1 MTSNLGI
8 QRSDFSEFFAALNG
22 GYAPF
27 TWQQE
32 LVDHIVKTGSW
43 PDRIVAPTGAGKS
56 SVVDVHLFVNALY
69 ACGTGPRVP
78 RRLNVV
84 VGRRALVD
92 SQADRAREILDCMK
106 KVMEDKEN
114 VNSQD
119 EIIRRAAEALF
130 SFQVHTDA
138 KNPFEIGHIRGELSN
153 RSLPVNEISACA
165 IIAATPDMWGSRLLF
180 RGYGSSKG
188 ARPRETAVVSMDS
201 VMVLDE
207 AHLNQQLLV
216 TARRIAQLQKYGAD
230 VGVPTL
236 QVVETTAT
244 PSELEDNQTQIG
256 VDVSRLD
263 SLHDAELLQRV
274 NSVKQLTRIPLDK
287 WNGKAGNAAIINS
300 AVEKVLDLCE
310 NLVPNNTE
318 QSQTIGCIVNHVK
331 TAVEVADKLKKKDLN
346 VELIVGR
353 MRPFD
358 MKKLRDKHPNL
369 FTCKGDSA
377 IDVVVATQ
385 TLEVGIDLDFSS
397 LVTELAPA
405 SSLAQRFGRVNR
417 LGKRRDCQI
426 IILEPE
432 NPDKIKDPAALPYK
446 AGDLRNAYDWL
457 NDLSVFESVNPEAVL
472 TCTPP
477 ITEPQRL
484 LYQRPELV
492 DTLEF
497 ARSSETP
504 YAEPDFDLWLHDS
517 LEEQI
522 ELGGV
527 VVRENLPINDSEAL
541 ELLKTFPPTN
551 EEIFPANIKILSDV
565 YKKLVMGNQERTQQ
579 EKENPSI
586 RRRAFIC
593 RAGEL
598 EICSP
603 DIRLRPGDVLVID
616 RGIIFTTQDVAM
628 ELSESQDSEAPS
640 AVVPEGI
647 KFFIFDNDV
656 KHDQHGFFQ
665 KFCGLTP
672 DEATE
677 LWQSGT
683 GQTGEVVLSSSIRA
697 DPRIGE
703 AVAWYA
709 VVQSDTTDDDSDVRQ
724 EWTPSQGAVYLE
736 DHQRDVAERTKNI
749 AESVGLRDEYT
760 QEIIFAAEHHDDGKA
775 DSRFQK
781 RLGGTHSV
789 KPLAK
794 SEVRTRQEARISR
807 QRSGMPAGWRHEQM
821 SVALVA
827 TSRALGNLE
836 CSDLALRII
845 GCSHGHGRNSFQHT
859 DQLLLGENTDHPQ
872 QEVLQQQTHELF
884 LTGRWDEIMENTDRE
899 YGPYATAYL
908 EALERA
914 ADAQISREGR

>member
-92 SQADRAREILDCMK
+92 SQADRAREILDRMK

-119 EIIRRAAEALF
+119 DIIRRVAEALL
-130 SFQVHTDA
+130 SFQVYIDA

-244 PSELEDNQTQIG
+244 PSELEENQNQIG
-256 VDVSRLD
+256 VDVSQLD
-263 SLHDAELLQRV
+263 SPHDAELLRRV
-274 NSVKQLTRIPLDK
+274 NSVKRLTRIPLDK
-287 WNGKAGNAAIINS
+287 WNGKAENAAVINS
-300 AVEKVLDLCE
+300 AVDEVLGLCKK
-310 NLVPNNTE
+310 LDPNNSE
-318 QSQTIGCIVNHVK
+318 QSKTVGCIVNHVG
-331 TAVEVADKLKKKDLN
+331 TAVKVADKLKKENLSVKL
-346 VELIVGR
+346 LVGR

-358 MKKLRDKHPNL
+358 MKKLRGDHPDL
-369 FTCKGDSA
+369 FTCKGDSNV
-377 IDVVVATQ
+377 DVVVATQ

-417 LGKRRDCQI
+417 LGKRHECQI
-426 IILEPE
+426 IVLEPE
-432 NPDKIKDPAALPYK
+432 NPDKIKDPVALPYK
-446 AGDLRNAYDWL
+446 AEDLRKAYGWL
-457 NDLSVFESVNPEAVL
+457 NDLSAFEDVNPGAML
-472 TCTPP
+472 TCIPP
-477 ITEPQRL
+477 ATASQRL

-492 DTLEF
+492 DILEF

-527 VVRENLPINDSEAL
+527 VVREHLPLNDSEAL
-541 ELLKTFPPTN
+541 ELLKAFPPMN
-551 EEIFPANIKILSDV
+551 EEVFPANIKILSDI
-565 YKKLVMGNQERTQQ
+565 YKELVVGNEERIQQER
-579 EKENPSI
+579 ENPNI
-586 RRRAFIC
+586 WRRAFVY

-603 DIRLRPGDVLVID
+603 DMRLRPGDVLVID
-616 RGIIFTTQDVAM
+616 KGLVFITQDVAV
-628 ELSESQDSEAPS
+628 ELGKAQDLEAPS

-647 KFFIFDNDV
+647 KFFIFDNDIE
-656 KHDQHGFFQ
+656 HDEHGFFK

-677 LWQSGT
+677 LWQSET
-683 GQTGEVVLSSSIRA
+683 GQTGEVVLSSSIRT
-697 DPRIGE
+697 DPHTGDI
-703 AVAWYA
+703 VAWYA

-736 DHQRDVAERTKNI
+736 DHQHDVAERTKRI
-749 AESVGLRDEYT
+749 VESVGLREEFAKD
-760 QEIIFAAEHHDDGKA
+760 IIFAAEHHDDGKA
-775 DSRFQK
+775 DSRFQFM
-781 RLGGTHSV
+781 LGGAHSD

-794 SEVRTRQEARISR
+794 SEVRTRQEIWVSR

-827 TSRALGNLE
+827 AGRASGELE

-859 DQLLLGENTDHPQ
+859 DQTLLGENTNHPQ
-872 QEVLQQQTHELF
+872 QEMLYQQAHELF

-914 ADAQISREGR
+914 ADAQISREGH

>member
-8 QRSDFSEFFAALNG
+8 QCSDFSEFFAALNG

-32 LVDHIVKTGSW
+32 LVDHIVKNGSW

-92 SQADRAREILDCMK
+92 SQADRAREILDRMK

-119 EIIRRAAEALF
+119 DIIRRVSEALL
-130 SFQVHTDA
+130 SFQVYIDA

-180 RGYGSSKG
+180 RGYGSSRG

-230 VGVPTL
+230 VGVPKL

-244 PSELEDNQTQIG
+244 PSELEENQNQIG
-256 VDVSRLD
+256 VDVSQLD
-263 SLHDAELLQRV
+263 SPHDAELLRRV
-274 NSVKQLTRIPLDK
+274 NSVKRLTRIPLDK
-287 WNGKAGNAAIINS
+287 WNGKAENAAVINS
-300 AVEKVLDLCE
+300 AVDEVLGLCKK
-310 NLVPNNTE
+310 LDPNNSE
-318 QSQTIGCIVNHVK
+318 QSKTVGCIVNHVG
-331 TAVEVADKLKKKDLN
+331 TAVKVADKLKKENLSVKL
-346 VELIVGR
+346 LVGR

-358 MKKLRDKHPNL
+358 MKKLRGDHPDL
-369 FTCKGDSA
+369 FTCKGDSNV
-377 IDVVVATQ
+377 DVVVATQ

-417 LGKRRDCQI
+417 LGKRHECQI
-426 IILEPE
+426 IVLEPE

-446 AGDLRNAYDWL
+446 AEDLRKAYGWL
-457 NDLSVFESVNPEAVL
+457 SDLSAFEDVNPGAML
-472 TCTPP
+472 TCIPP
-477 ITEPQRL
+477 ATASQRL

-492 DTLEF
+492 DILEF

-527 VVRENLPINDSEAL
+527 VVREHLPLNDSEAL
-541 ELLKTFPPTN
+541 ELLKAFPPMN
-551 EEIFPANIKILSDV
+551 EEVFPANIKILSDI
-565 YKKLVMGNQERTQQ
+565 YKELVVGNEERIQQER
-579 EKENPSI
+579 ENPNI
-586 RRRAFIC
+586 WRRAFVY

-603 DIRLRPGDVLVID
+603 DMRLRPGDVLVID
-616 RGIIFTTQDVAM
+616 KGLVFTTQDVAV
-628 ELSESQDSEAPS
+628 ELGKAQDLEAPS

-647 KFFIFDNDV
+647 KFFIFDNDIE
-656 KHDQHGFFQ
+656 HDEHGFFK

-677 LWQSGT
+677 LWQSET
-683 GQTGEVVLSSSIRA
+683 RQTGEVVLSSSIRT
-697 DPRIGE
+697 DPHTGDI
-703 AVAWYA
+703 VAWYA

-736 DHQRDVAERTKNI
+736 DHQHDVAERTKRI
-749 AESVGLRDEYT
+749 VESVGL
-760 QEIIFAAEHHDDGKA
+760 QEEFAKDIIFAAEHHDDGKA
-775 DSRFQK
+775 DSRFQFM
-781 RLGGTHSV
+781 LGGAHSD

-794 SEVRTRQEARISR
+794 SEVRTRQEIWVSR

-827 TSRALGNLE
+827 AGRASGELE

-859 DQLLLGENTDHPQ
+859 DQTLLGENTNHPQ
-872 QEVLQQQTHELF
+872 QEMLYQQAHELF

-914 ADAQISREGR
+914 ADAQISREGH

>member
-92 SQADRAREILDCMK
+92 SQADRAREILDRMK

-119 EIIRRAAEALF
+119 DIIRRVAEALL
-130 SFQVHTDA
+130 SFQVYIDA

-216 TARRIAQLQKYGAD
+216 TARRIAQLQKYEAD

-244 PSELEDNQTQIG
+244 PSEFEENQNQIG
-256 VDVSRLD
+256 VDVSQLD
-263 SLHDAELLQRV
+263 SPHDAELLRRV
-274 NSVKQLTRIPLDK
+274 NSVKRLTRIPLDK
-287 WNGKAGNAAIINS
+287 WNGKAENAAVINS
-300 AVEKVLDLCE
+300 AVDEVLGLCKK
-310 NLVPNNTE
+310 LDPNNSE
-318 QSQTIGCIVNHVK
+318 QSKTVGCIVNHVG
-331 TAVEVADKLKKKDLN
+331 TAVKVADKLKKENLSVKL
-346 VELIVGR
+346 LVGR

-358 MKKLRDKHPNL
+358 MKKLRGDHPDL
-369 FTCKGDSA
+369 FTCKGDSNV
-377 IDVVVATQ
+377 DVVVATQ

-417 LGKRRDCQI
+417 LGKRHECQI
-426 IILEPE
+426 IVLEPE
-432 NPDKIKDPAALPYK
+432 NPDKIKDPVALPYK
-446 AGDLRNAYDWL
+446 AEDLRKAYGWL
-457 NDLSVFESVNPEAVL
+457 NDLSAFEDVNPGAML
-472 TCTPP
+472 TCIPP
-477 ITEPQRL
+477 ATASQRL

-492 DTLEF
+492 DILEF

-527 VVRENLPINDSEAL
+527 VVREHLPLNDSEAL
-541 ELLKTFPPTN
+541 ELLKAFPPMN
-551 EEIFPANIKILSDV
+551 EEVFPANIKILSDI
-565 YKKLVMGNQERTQQ
+565 YKELVVGNEERIQQER
-579 EKENPSI
+579 ENPNI
-586 RRRAFIC
+586 WRRAFVY

-603 DIRLRPGDVLVID
+603 DMRLRPGDVLVID
-616 RGIIFTTQDVAM
+616 KGLVFITQDVAV
-628 ELSESQDSEAPS
+628 ELGKAQDLEAPS

-647 KFFIFDNDV
+647 KFFIFDNDIE
-656 KHDQHGFFQ
+656 HDEHGFFK

-677 LWQSGT
+677 LWQSET
-683 GQTGEVVLSSSIRA
+683 GQTGEVVLSSSIRT
-697 DPRIGE
+697 DPHTGDI
-703 AVAWYA
+703 VAWYA

-736 DHQRDVAERTKNI
+736 DHQHDVAERTKRI
-749 AESVGLRDEYT
+749 VESVGLREEFT
-760 QEIIFAAEHHDDGKA
+760 QDIIFAAEHHDDGKA
-775 DSRFQK
+775 DSRFQFM
-781 RLGGTHSV
+781 LGGAHSD

-794 SEVRTRQEARISR
+794 SEVRTRQEIWVSR

-827 TSRALGNLE
+827 AGRASGELE

-859 DQLLLGENTDHPQ
+859 DQTLLGENTNHPQ
-872 QEVLQQQTHELF
+872 QEMLYQQAHELF

-914 ADAQISREGR
+914 ADAQISREGH

>member
-92 SQADRAREILDCMK
+92 SQADRAREILDRMK

-119 EIIRRAAEALF
+119 DIIRRVAEALL
-130 SFQVHTDA
+130 SFQVYIDA

-244 PSELEDNQTQIG
+244 PSELEENQNQIG
-256 VDVSRLD
+256 VDVSQLD
-263 SLHDAELLQRV
+263 SPHDAELLRRV
-274 NSVKQLTRIPLDK
+274 NSVKRLTRIPLDK
-287 WNGKAGNAAIINS
+287 WNGKAENAAVINS
-300 AVEKVLDLCE
+300 AVDEVLGLCKK
-310 NLVPNNTE
+310 LDPNNSE
-318 QSQTIGCIVNHVK
+318 QSKTVGCIVNHVG
-331 TAVEVADKLKKKDLN
+331 TAVKVADKLKKENLSVKL
-346 VELIVGR
+346 LVGR

-358 MKKLRDKHPNL
+358 MKKLRGDHPDL
-369 FTCKGDSA
+369 FTCKGDSNV
-377 IDVVVATQ
+377 DVVVATQ

-417 LGKRRDCQI
+417 LGKRHECQI
-426 IILEPE
+426 IVLEPE
-432 NPDKIKDPAALPYK
+432 NPDKIKDPVALPYK
-446 AGDLRNAYDWL
+446 AEDLRKAYGWL
-457 NDLSVFESVNPEAVL
+457 NDLSAFEDVNPGAML
-472 TCTPP
+472 TCIPP
-477 ITEPQRL
+477 ATASQRL

-492 DTLEF
+492 DILEF

-527 VVRENLPINDSEAL
+527 VVREHLPLNDSEAL
-541 ELLKTFPPTN
+541 ELLKAFPPMN
-551 EEIFPANIKILSDV
+551 EEVFPANIKILSDI
-565 YKKLVMGNQERTQQ
+565 YKELVVGNEERIQQER
-579 EKENPSI
+579 ENPNI
-586 RRRAFIC
+586 WRRAFVY

-603 DIRLRPGDVLVID
+603 DMRLRPGDVLVID
-616 RGIIFTTQDVAM
+616 KGLVFTTQDVAV
-628 ELSESQDSEAPS
+628 ELGKAQDLEAPS

-647 KFFIFDNDV
+647 KFFIFDNDIE
-656 KHDQHGFFQ
+656 HDEHGFFK

-677 LWQSGT
+677 LWQSET
-683 GQTGEVVLSSSIRA
+683 RQTGEVVLSSSIRT
-697 DPRIGE
+697 DPHTGDI
-703 AVAWYA
+703 VAWYA

-736 DHQRDVAERTKNI
+736 DHQHDVAERTKRI
-749 AESVGLRDEYT
+749 VESVGL
-760 QEIIFAAEHHDDGKA
+760 QEEFAKDIIFAAEHHDDGKA
-775 DSRFQK
+775 DSRFQFM
-781 RLGGTHSV
+781 LGGAHSD

-794 SEVRTRQEARISR
+794 SEVRTRQEIWVSR

-827 TSRALGNLE
+827 AGRASGELE

-859 DQLLLGENTDHPQ
+859 DQTLLGENTNHPQ
-872 QEVLQQQTHELF
+872 QEMLYQQAHELF

-914 ADAQISREGR
+914 ADAQISREGH

>member
-8 QRSDFSEFFAALNG
+8 QRRDFSEFFAALNG

-32 LVDHIVKTGSW
+32 LVAHIVETGSW

-92 SQADRAREILDCMK
+92 SQADRAREILRQMT
-106 KVMEDKEN
+106 VILDKEEPLT
-114 VNSQD
+114 SRE
-119 EIIRRAAEALF
+119 EIIYRVAQALL
-130 SFQVHTDA
+130 SFQVHDDVR
-138 KNPFEIGHIRGELSN
+138 PFEIGHIRGELSN

-244 PSELEDNQTQIG
+244 PSELEENQNQIG
-256 VDVSRLD
+256 VDVSQLD
-263 SLHDAELLQRV
+263 SPHDAELLRRI
-274 NSVKQLTRIPLDK
+274 NSIKRLTRIPLDK
-287 WNGKAGNAAIINS
+287 WNGKAENTAVINS
-300 AVEKVLDLCE
+300 AVDEVLGLCKKLE
-310 NLVPNNTE
+310 PNNAG
-318 QSQTIGCIVNHVK
+318 QSKTVGCIVNHVG
-331 TAVEVADKLKKKDLN
+331 TAVKVADKLKKENLN
-346 VELIVGR
+346 VKLIVGR

-358 MKKLRDKHPNL
+358 MKKLRDDHPNL
-369 FTCKGDSA
+369 FTCKGDST

-417 LGKRRDCQI
+417 LGKRSESQI
-426 IILEPE
+426 IVLEPE
-432 NPDKIKDPAALPYK
+432 SPDKIKDPVVLPYK
-446 AGDLRNAYDWL
+446 AEDLRNAYNWL
-457 NDLSVFESVNPEAVL
+457 NDLSAFESVNPGTML

-477 ITEPQRL
+477 ATAPQRL
-484 LYQRPELV
+484 LYQRPELA
-492 DTLEF
+492 DILEF

-527 VVRENLPINDSEAL
+527 VVREYLPVNDSEAL
-541 ELLKTFPPTN
+541 ELLKAFPPVN
-551 EEIFPANIKILSDV
+551 EEVFPANIKILTNI
-565 YKKLVMGNQERTQQ
+565 YKELVLGNEERTKQ
-579 EKENPSI
+579 EKENPDI
-586 RRRAFIC
+586 WRRAFVY

-603 DIRLRPGDVLVID
+603 DMRLRPGDVLVID
-616 RGIIFTTQDVAM
+616 KGLDVAM
-628 ELSESQDSEAPS
+628 ELGKAQDSEAPS

-647 KFFIFDNDV
+647 KFFIFDNDIE
-656 KHDQHGFFQ
+656 HDEYGFFK

-677 LWQSGT
+677 LWQSET
-683 GQTGEVVLSSSIRA
+683 GQTGEIVLSRAIRTN
-697 DPRIGE
+697 PRTGDVI
-703 AVAWYA
+703 AWYA
-709 VVQSDTTDDDSDVRQ
+709 VVQTDTTDDDSDVRQ

-736 DHQRDVAERTKNI
+736 DHQHDVAERTKKI
-749 AESVGLRDEYT
+749 AESVGLREEFT
-760 QEIIFAAEHHDDGKA
+760 QDIIFAAEHHDDGKA
-775 DSRFQK
+775 DSRFQTM
-781 RLGGTHSV
+781 LGGAQSD

-794 SEVRTRQEARISR
+794 SAVRTRQEIWVS
-807 QRSGMPAGWRHEQM
+807 RHEQM

-827 TSRALGNLE
+827 TSRAAGELE

-859 DQLLLGENTDHPQ
+859 DQTLLGECAVHSHQDT
-872 QEVLQQQTHELF
+872 LQQQAHELF
-884 LTGRWDEIMENTDRE
+884 LTGRWDELMENTDRE
-899 YGPYATAYL
+899 YGPYTTAYL

-914 ADAQISREGR
+914 ADAQISREGH

>member
-92 SQADRAREILDCMK
+92 SQADRAREILDRMK

-119 EIIRRAAEALF
+119 DIIRRVAEALL
-130 SFQVHTDA
+130 SFQVYIDA

-244 PSELEDNQTQIG
+244 PSELEENQNQIG
-256 VDVSRLD
+256 VDVSQLD
-263 SLHDAELLQRV
+263 SPHDAELLRRV
-274 NSVKQLTRIPLDK
+274 NSVKRLTRIPLDK
-287 WNGKAGNAAIINS
+287 WNGKAENAAVINS
-300 AVEKVLDLCE
+300 AVDEVLGLCKK
-310 NLVPNNTE
+310 LDPNNSE
-318 QSQTIGCIVNHVK
+318 QSKTVGCIVNHVG
-331 TAVEVADKLKKKDLN
+331 TAVKVADKLKKENLSVK
-346 VELIVGR
+346 LIVGR

-358 MKKLRDKHPNL
+358 MKKLRGDHPDL
-369 FTCKGDSA
+369 FTCKGDSNV
-377 IDVVVATQ
+377 DVVVATQ

-417 LGKRRDCQI
+417 LGKRHECQI
-426 IILEPE
+426 IVLEPE
-432 NPDKIKDPAALPYK
+432 NPDKIKDPVALPYK
-446 AGDLRNAYDWL
+446 AEDLRKAYGWL
-457 NDLSVFESVNPEAVL
+457 NDLSAFEDVNPGAML
-472 TCTPP
+472 TCIPP
-477 ITEPQRL
+477 ATASQRL

-492 DTLEF
+492 DILEF

-527 VVRENLPINDSEAL
+527 VVREHLPLNDSEAL
-541 ELLKTFPPTN
+541 ELLKAFPPMN
-551 EEIFPANIKILSDV
+551 EEVFPANIKILSDI
-565 YKKLVMGNQERTQQ
+565 YKELVVGNEERIQQER
-579 EKENPSI
+579 ENPNI
-586 RRRAFIC
+586 RRRAFVY

-603 DIRLRPGDVLVID
+603 DMRLRPGDVLVID
-616 RGIIFTTQDVAM
+616 KGLVFTTQDVAV
-628 ELSESQDSEAPS
+628 ELGKAQDLEAPS

-647 KFFIFDNDV
+647 KFFIFDNDIE
-656 KHDQHGFFQ
+656 HDEHGFFK

-677 LWQSGT
+677 LWQSET
-683 GQTGEVVLSSSIRA
+683 RQTGEVVLSSSIRT
-697 DPRIGE
+697 DPHTGDI
-703 AVAWYA
+703 VAWYT

-736 DHQRDVAERTKNI
+736 DHQHDVAERSKRI
-749 AESVGLRDEYT
+749 VESVGL
-760 QEIIFAAEHHDDGKA
+760 QEEFAKDIIFAAEHHDDGKA
-775 DSRFQK
+775 DSRFQFM
-781 RLGGTHSV
+781 LGGAHSD

-794 SEVRTRQEARISR
+794 SEVRTRQEIWVSR

-827 TSRALGNLE
+827 AGRASGELE

-859 DQLLLGENTDHPQ
+859 DQTLLGENTNHPQ
-872 QEVLQQQTHELF
+872 QEMLYQQAHELF

-914 ADAQISREGR
+914 ADAQISREGH

>member
-92 SQADRAREILDCMK
+92 SQADRAREILDRMK

-119 EIIRRAAEALF
+119 DIIRRVAEALL
-130 SFQVHTDA
+130 SFQVYIDA

-216 TARRIAQLQKYGAD
+216 TARRIAQLQKYGTD

-244 PSELEDNQTQIG
+244 PSELEENQNQIG
-256 VDVSRLD
+256 VDVSQLD
-263 SLHDAELLQRV
+263 SPHDAELLRRV
-274 NSVKQLTRIPLDK
+274 NSVKRLTRIPLDK
-287 WNGKAGNAAIINS
+287 WNGKAENAAVINS
-300 AVEKVLDLCE
+300 AVDEVLGLCKK
-310 NLVPNNTE
+310 LDPNNSE
-318 QSQTIGCIVNHVK
+318 QSKTVGCIVNHVG
-331 TAVEVADKLKKKDLN
+331 TAVKVADKLKKENLSVKL
-346 VELIVGR
+346 LVGR

-358 MKKLRDKHPNL
+358 MKKLRGDHPDL
-369 FTCKGDSA
+369 FTCKGDSNV
-377 IDVVVATQ
+377 DVVVATQ

-417 LGKRRDCQI
+417 LGKRHECQI
-426 IILEPE
+426 IVLEPE
-432 NPDKIKDPAALPYK
+432 NPDKIKDPVALPYK
-446 AGDLRNAYDWL
+446 AEDLRKAYGWL
-457 NDLSVFESVNPEAVL
+457 NDLSAFEDVNPGAML
-472 TCTPP
+472 TCIPP
-477 ITEPQRL
+477 ATASQRL

-492 DTLEF
+492 DILEF

-527 VVRENLPINDSEAL
+527 VVREHLPLNDSEAL
-541 ELLKTFPPTN
+541 ELLKAFPPMN
-551 EEIFPANIKILSDV
+551 EEVFPANIKILSDI
-565 YKKLVMGNQERTQQ
+565 YKELVVGNEERIQQER
-579 EKENPSI
+579 ENPNI
-586 RRRAFIC
+586 WRRAFVY

-603 DIRLRPGDVLVID
+603 DMRLRPGDVLVID
-616 RGIIFTTQDVAM
+616 KGLVFITQDVAV
-628 ELSESQDSEAPS
+628 ELGKAQDLEAPS

-647 KFFIFDNDV
+647 KFFIFDNDIE
-656 KHDQHGFFQ
+656 HDEHGFFK

-677 LWQSGT
+677 LWQSET
-683 GQTGEVVLSSSIRA
+683 GQTGEVVLSSSIRT
-697 DPRIGE
+697 DPHTGDI
-703 AVAWYA
+703 VAWYA

-736 DHQRDVAERTKNI
+736 DHQHDVAERTKRI
-749 AESVGLRDEYT
+749 VESVGLREEFAKD
-760 QEIIFAAEHHDDGKA
+760 IIFAAEHHDDGKA
-775 DSRFQK
+775 DSRFQFM
-781 RLGGTHSV
+781 LGGAHSD

-794 SEVRTRQEARISR
+794 SEVRTRQEIWVSR

-827 TSRALGNLE
+827 AGRASGELE

-859 DQLLLGENTDHPQ
+859 DQTLLGENTNHPQ
-872 QEVLQQQTHELF
+872 QEMLYQQAHELF

-914 ADAQISREGR
+914 ADAQISREGH